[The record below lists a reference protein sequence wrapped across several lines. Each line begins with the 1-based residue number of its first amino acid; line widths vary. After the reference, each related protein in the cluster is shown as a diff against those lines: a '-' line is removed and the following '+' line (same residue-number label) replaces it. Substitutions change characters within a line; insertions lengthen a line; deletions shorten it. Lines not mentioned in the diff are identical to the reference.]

1 MGSQSD
7 PGTEGVVDRETKL
20 RRLKCRRDQI
30 KVESAIEPIGVVFLF
45 AQFGLLLGVA
55 VYILG
60 ESNGGLLISG
70 LSALALGGVLYTH
83 FVTIRKLTVLDS
95 RIEDLKSDSSQ

>member
-1 MGSQSD
+1 VNGNNPFFSEISVWCLYGISIRSGD
-7 PGTEGVVDRETKL
+7 RGVVDRETKL

-45 AQFGLLLGVA
+45 APFGLLLGVA

-70 LSALALGGVLYTH
+70 LSALALGGYCTPIL
-83 FVTIRKLTVLDS
+83 
-95 RIEDLKSDSSQ
+95 